1 MPERQRIPAGVHNW
15 NGVDPQRHRD
25 GADGEFGRNQYTATC
40 DEHHE
45 NRTGVLPHDQTGGAA
60 VTPYFEQDGVTLYHG
75 DCREILAG
83 LPDESVHA
91 IVNTFQIRRTR

>member
-1 MPERQRIPAGVHNW
+1 M
-15 NGVDPQRHRD
+15 
-25 GADGEFGRNQYTATC
+25 
-40 DEHHE
+40 
-45 NRTGVLPHDQTGGAA
+45 
-60 VTPYFEQDGVTLYHG
+60 TPYFEQDGVTLYHG